1 MTLNAGIR
9 DMPLVGGN
17 LVLDLANTTSERHGG
32 TPNERLLNYND
43 VVTWARRAG
52 LVSAAHA
59 RALREAAE
67 RHPRLAATALERVRD
82 FREMT
87 YRIFSAIANGRKPA
101 AADLAHLT
109 AALRESTGYREL
121 NWSGRRPRW
130 KRLSEEDDLAALL
143 RPVADS
149 AESLLFGDELDRVKE
164 CHGEDCNWLFVDSS
178 RNRSRRWCDM
188 ADCGNRAKARRFYS
202 RSGGLGAPGP
212 QSSP

>member
-1 MTLNAGIR
+1 MTLNADIR
-9 DMPLVGGN
+9 GLPIVGGN
-17 LVLDLANTTSERHGG
+17 LALDLANTTSERHGG
-32 TPNERLLNYND
+32 TPRERLLDYDD
-43 VVTWARRAG
+43 VVTWARRVN

-67 RHPRLAATALERVRD
+67 RHPRLAATALERVRA

-109 AALRESTGYREL
+109 AALRESTSHREL
-121 NWSGRRPRW
+121 DWNRGPRW
-130 KRLSEEDDLAALL
+130 KRISGGDDLAALL
-143 RPVADS
+143 RPVADN
-149 AESLLFGDELDRVKE
+149 AESLLFGDELGRVKE

-188 ADCGNRAKARRFYS
+188 ADCGNRSKARRFYS